1 MSSLGL
7 FPGVVQYVPSFLGL
21 WDVEEVFVPGS
32 GKLGTVRTH
41 VFLTH
46 PPPTTCGG
54 VETDIVWN
62 NVCFKSVTNTK
73 KFGVLGWH
81 STYRVYYILVDYTI
95 LYYTILYSEVCPYSV
110 PIMWPCYHS
119 EVCPYSVPTLSL
131 LCRTILYCTI
141 LQRLSWKYHN
151 KRCHFPIVVGVPCV
165 LVSV

>member
-21 WDVEEVFVPGS
+21 WDGEEVFVSGS

-41 VFLTH
+41 VVLTH

-62 NVCFKSVTNTK
+62 NVGFKSVTNTK
-73 KFGVLGWH
+73 KPGVPGWH

-95 LYYTILYSEVCPYSV
+95 LYYTRRFVPILSLLCCHAIPRRFVPTLSQLCPYSV
-110 PIMWPCYHS
+110 PY
-119 EVCPYSVPTLSL
+119 Y
-131 LCRTILYCTI
+131 TILYSNACLENI
-141 LQRLSWKYHN
+141 IAN
-151 KRCHFPIVVGVPCV
+151 RCHFPIVVGVSCV
-165 LVSV
+165 LVIV

>member
-21 WDVEEVFVPGS
+21 WDGEEVFVSGS

-41 VFLTH
+41 VVLTH

-62 NVCFKSVTNTK
+62 NVGFKSVTNTK
-73 KFGVLGWH
+73 KPGVPGWH

-95 LYYTILYSEVCPYSV
+95 LYYTILGGLSLFCPYYVAMLSLGG
-110 PIMWPCYHS
+110 
-119 EVCPYSVPTLSL
+119 LSL
-131 LCRTILYCTI
+131 LCPNSVPTPYHTILYYTPT
-141 LQRLSWKYHN
+141 L
-151 KRCHFPIVVGVPCV
+151 V
-165 LVSV
+165 LKIS

>member
-21 WDVEEVFVPGS
+21 WDGEEVFVPGS

-41 VFLTH
+41 VVLTH

-73 KFGVLGWH
+73 KFGVPGWH

-95 LYYTILYSEVCPYSV
+95 LYYYTILGGLSLFCPYYVAMLSLGGL
-110 PIMWPCYHS
+110 S
-119 EVCPYSVPTLSL
+119 LLCPNSVPTLSYH
-131 LCRTILYCTI
+131 TILYYTPT
-141 LQRLSWKYHN
+141 L
-151 KRCHFPIVVGVPCV
+151 V
-165 LVSV
+165 LKIS